1 MKKMRSR
8 ETKIKAHFLE
18 ILIFGRTTTVPGK
31 GRAILAAV
39 SHINNSVIWTDCVF
53 RKQTNKQNSEQDSE
67 VRLEAQPIM
76 WITKT

>member
-1 MKKMRSR
+1 M
-8 ETKIKAHFLE
+8 E

-39 SHINNSVIWTDCVF
+39 SHINNSVMWTDCVF
-53 RKQTNKQNSEQDSE
+53 KRKKKQKLDFK
-67 VRLEAQPIM
+67 VRLEAQPIT